1 MRTVQSVTL
10 EGVKTAVDLPVAAAS
25 DLAARVA
32 QEHGVTITAVED
44 AQTANAAADL
54 LRDIWRTPN
63 GWPLPPEVFLAL
75 GHTGNYVVAA
85 YLDDVIVAA
94 SAGFRTGDA
103 VPHLHSHITG
113 VTESCRHRSVGYAI
127 KLHQRA
133 WALGQGITAISWTF
147 DPLHKRNAR
156 FNLAKLGGQL
166 VTYLPNFYGEM
177 LDEVNRGTPSD
188 RALIEWDLVQEV
200 PQRGADSVVPN
211 VADAAYLVVLD
222 ADGNPSAAAD
232 LAGLVADA
240 STLTIALPDDIE
252 SLRRTAPDLA
262 LAWQQAVSAAFGQ
275 ALGAGWSVVG
285 IHPERHYVLR
295 RSESHAS

>member
-103 VPHLHSHITG
+103 VPHLH
-113 VTESCRHRSVGYAI
+113 
-127 KLHQRA
+127 
-133 WALGQGITAISWTF
+133 
-147 DPLHKRNAR
+147 
-156 FNLAKLGGQL
+156 
-166 VTYLPNFYGEM
+166 
-177 LDEVNRGTPSD
+177 
-188 RALIEWDLVQEV
+188 
-200 PQRGADSVVPN
+200 
-211 VADAAYLVVLD
+211 
-222 ADGNPSAAAD
+222 
-232 LAGLVADA
+232 
-240 STLTIALPDDIE
+240 
-252 SLRRTAPDLA
+252 
-262 LAWQQAVSAAFGQ
+262 
-275 ALGAGWSVVG
+275 
-285 IHPERHYVLR
+285 
-295 RSESHAS
+295 

>member
-113 VTESCRHRSVGYAI
+113 VTEACRHRSVGYAI

-188 RALIEWDLVQEV
+188 RALIEWDLVREV
-200 PQRGADSVVPN
+200 PQRGADS
-211 VADAAYLVVLD
+211 
-222 ADGNPSAAAD
+222 AAA
-232 LAGLVADA
+232 
-240 STLTIALPDDIE
+240 
-252 SLRRTAPDLA
+252 RRRRRGSPRSPGRGRKP
-262 LAWQQAVSAAFGQ
+262 Q
-275 ALGAGWSVVG
+275 
-285 IHPERHYVLR
+285 R
-295 RSESHAS
+295 RSRSRRSRRGCLEG